1 MSGVAAAIRVERRR
15 LENGLRIAV
24 APIADLRST
33 SVLLA
38 IEAGQWFEPTGRAGV
53 ARLTAQTMLRGTT
66 ERSASAWADAVD
78 ALGAVARLDVGS
90 HAAVFAA
97 QALGEDLG
105 ALLALMSEA
114 LRRPALAA
122 DDLEFVRGQSL
133 AQLERDERDTR
144 AVVDRVWRELV
155 YPKTHPFHAPGIGDA
170 AVVRTASVDE
180 IRDYH
185 QSAIRP
191 DGAILIVAGATTL
204 ERVAAEAQRAF
215 GDWRAGARRSPRDVP
230 EVAIAATTRRTEVV
244 PDKTQSDVIIG
255 WPGLPRTDPRFV
267 AARVTNMVYAGD
279 TFASRAGNV
288 IRDQLGLAYYV
299 FSGMGSSRGQSPW
312 IVRMG
317 VNPQNVR
324 RAIEVAIDELRKVTL
339 GDIADDDL
347 ALAKDKLVGELDV
360 ALESP
365 GGVASMVLEAELFDL
380 GDDHFER
387 YPRALRAVTKDQV
400 VDTARTLIPPERHA
414 LVVAGPPL
422 PETIA

>member
-1 MSGVAAAIRVERRR
+1 MSVIGVERRR
-15 LENGLRIAV
+15 LDNGLRVAV
-24 APIADLRST
+24 APIPDLRST

-66 ERSASAWADAVD
+66 ERSAAAWADAMD
-78 ALGAVARLDVGS
+78 SLGAVARLDVGS

-97 QALGEDLG
+97 QSLGEDLG
-105 ALLALMSEA
+105 SLLGLMAEA
-114 LRRPALAA
+114 LRKPALAA

-170 AVVRTASVDE
+170 EVVRTATVDE
-180 IRDYH
+180 IREYH
-185 QSAIRP
+185 DSAIRP
-191 DGAILIVAGATTL
+191 DGALLVVAGGTQPD
-204 ERVAAEAQRAF
+204 RVVDAAQKAF
-215 GDWRAGARRSPRDVP
+215 GDWRGGARRNGRDVP
-230 EVAIAATTRRTEVV
+230 DVAIAATTRRTEVI

-312 IVRMG
+312 VVRMG

-324 RAIEVAIDELRKVTL
+324 RAIEVAIEELRKVTL
-339 GDIADDDL
+339 GQIADDDL

-365 GGVASMVLEAELFDL
+365 GGVASMVLEAELFEL
-380 GDDHFER
+380 GADHFER
-387 YPRALRAVTKDQV
+387 YPRALRSVTKDQV
-400 VDTARTLIPPERHA
+400 VETARALIPPERHA

-422 PETIA
+422 PEALA

>member
-1 MSGVAAAIRVERRR
+1 MRVERHR
-15 LENGLRIAV
+15 LDNGLRIAV

-38 IEAGQWFEPTGRAGV
+38 IEAGQWFEPTDRAGV

-66 ERSASAWADAVD
+66 KRSASEWADAMD
-78 ALGAVARLDVGS
+78 ALGAVARLDIGS
-90 HAAVFAA
+90 TAAVFAA
-97 QALGEDLG
+97 QSLGEDLP
-105 ALLALMSEA
+105 ALLGLMTEA
-114 LRRPALAA
+114 LRTPALAPE
-122 DDLEFVRGQSL
+122 DLEFVRGQTL

-170 AVVRTASVDE
+170 SVVRTVAVDE

-185 QSAIRP
+185 ATSIRP
-191 DGAILIVAGATTL
+191 DGALLVVAGASTL
-204 ERVAAEAQRAF
+204 DRVTEAAQAAF
-215 GDWRAGARRSPRDVP
+215 GDWKAGGARPPRDVP
-230 EVAIAATTRRTEVV
+230 EVAIAATTRRTETI

-267 AARVTNMVYAGD
+267 AARVTNMVYAAD

-324 RAIEVAIDELRKVTL
+324 RAIEVALDELRKVTL
-339 GDIADDDL
+339 GEIADDDL
-347 ALAKDKLVGELDV
+347 SLAKDKLVGELDV

-380 GDDHFER
+380 GADHFEE
-387 YPRALRAVTKDQV
+387 YPKALRSVTKEQV
-400 VDTARTLIPPERHA
+400 VETARSFIPPERHA

-422 PETIA
+422 PEAIG